1 MEFQDLFNLAVECAK
16 VLQKP
21 VKAEAS
27 PEKTDGIVPAL
38 QALLM
43 PHMAFLAQ
51 GIAMGNLVPS
61 GTGARE
67 KELLRLW
74 RSVSSARADFA
85 SAKFDEMG
93 IWVESAPDGLD
104 WVEEPSPFQRILTVV
119 GAALDGPEFDAAAIS
134 TRAENL
140 KGATEG
146 EKKAIAVFAAIKA
159 AFTAMVNPKA
169 RLSNTVEIPPNFAAG
184 ETQSRKV
191 TILWDVLGL
200 DDPFPIT
207 NAGRPPSK

>member
-1 MEFQDLFNLAVECAK
+1 MEFQELFNLAVECAK
-16 VLQKP
+16 VLQGP
-21 VKAEAS
+21 AKAEAS
-27 PEKTDGIVPAL
+27 PEKTDGVVPAL

-74 RSVSSARADFA
+74 RAVKFARADFA
-85 SAKFDEMG
+85 SAKFDEFTLWGFDADKG
-93 IWVESAPDGLD
+93 IQPT
-104 WVEEPSPFQRILTVV
+104 PFDKILSVIGT
-119 GAALDGPEFDAAAIS
+119 ALDGEEFDATAIS

-200 DDPFPIT
+200 EDPFPIT
-207 NAGRPPSK
+207 NAGRPSSK